1 MHGFLLLSCQIAPIK
16 PIFMAI
22 DKTNV
27 LSNINNLSNNATFN
41 PMLSSGL
48 REFFSIAWTERATL
62 FQRLYHI
69 RHNRMHLYFFL

>member
-22 DKTNV
+22 DKTEC
-27 LSNINNLSNNATFN
+27 LTNINNLFNNATFN
-41 PMLSSGL
+41 PMLSGDSC
-48 REFFSIAWTERATL
+48 EFCSIALTEKTTL

-69 RHNRMHLYFFL
+69 RHNRMHLYFFP